1 MPYSRIYIKSV
12 VNIMVGIMINR
23 LKKIKNMEEKLLHGS
38 EAMEKALKQE
48 QDLLK
53 TKSELEEKRIM
64 QMRLEQELKAKD
76 EEKVNLEHRYT
87 SQ

>member
-1 MPYSRIYIKSV
+1 
-12 VNIMVGIMINR
+12 
-23 LKKIKNMEEKLLHGS
+23 MEEKLLHGN

-48 QDLLK
+48 QDLMK

-76 EEKVNLEHRYT
+76 EERLNIEQRYT
-87 SQ
+87 SQQDELENKKKLAEKFSRKVI

>member
-1 MPYSRIYIKSV
+1 
-12 VNIMVGIMINR
+12 
-23 LKKIKNMEEKLLHGS
+23 MEEKLLHGDK
-38 EAMEKALKQE
+38 EREKVFKQE

-53 TKSELEEKRIM
+53 TKSELENKRIM

-76 EEKVNLEHRYT
+76 EEKINLEQRYT